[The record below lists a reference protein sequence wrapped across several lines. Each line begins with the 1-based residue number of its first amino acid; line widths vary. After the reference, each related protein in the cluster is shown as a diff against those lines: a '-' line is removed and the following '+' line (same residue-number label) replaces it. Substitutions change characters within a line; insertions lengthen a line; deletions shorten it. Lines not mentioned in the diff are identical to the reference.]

1 VRQLIQAGCETV
13 WQYPL
18 GKSSRLSGEARLMFI
33 PLVAPLAYLGCAV
46 LDWSGLAAFF
56 SQAGH
61 GPGDRTLRAILHSQS
76 SAAEI

>member
-1 VRQLIQAGCETV
+1 
-13 WQYPL
+13 
-18 GKSSRLSGEARLMFI
+18 MFI